1 MTLLILGLLIFLG
14 VHSIRI
20 VAEPWRATQ
29 IARIGERGWKG
40 SFALASAIGLALIVW
55 GYGLARAHPVILWAP
70 PTAARHI
77 AAPLTALAFIL
88 LAAAYVPRNRIKTV
102 IGHPMLAGIFIWALA
117 HLLANGTLSAAILF
131 GAFLV
136 WAALDFTSARRR
148 DRLTGTLYPA
158 GTIARDA
165 TAIAI
170 GLAGWVLFAFL
181 LHGWLIGVQPF
192 ARMH

>member
-1 MTLLILGLLIFLG
+1 MALLILGLLIFLG

-20 VAEPWRATQ
+20 VAESWRATQ

-55 GYGLARAHPVILWAP
+55 GYGLARTHPIILWTP
-70 PTAARHI
+70 PTAAMHI

-117 HLLANGTLSAAILF
+117 HLLANGTLSAAVLF

-136 WAALDFTSARRR
+136 WAALDFASARRR
-148 DRLTGTLYPA
+148 DRLTGTRYPA

-165 TAIAI
+165 AAVAI

-192 ARMH
+192 ARMN

>member
-14 VHSIRI
+14 MHSIRI

-29 IARIGERGWKG
+29 IARIGERGWKKL
-40 SFALASAIGLALIVW
+40 FALNSTIGLALIVW
-55 GYGLARAHPVILWAP
+55 GYGLAREHPVILWTP
-70 PTAARHI
+70 PVAAKHI

-117 HLLANGTLSAAILF
+117 HLLANGTLSAAVLF

-136 WAALDFTSARRR
+136 WAAGDFVSARRR
-148 DRLTGTLYPA
+148 DRLAGTSYPV
-158 GTIARDA
+158 GTIACDA
-165 TAIAI
+165 VAVAV
-170 GLAGWVLFAFL
+170 GLAGWILFAFL

-192 ARMH
+192 ARLN